1 MKQQWKFR
9 GPVHFRWHSAIG
21 TLHYKL
27 GSSTFR
33 CETNRTGSVSPFGV
47 HGSLGLGGP
56 VGNLALPASFNNVMY
71 FICRCC
77 DGLSY
82 APQTHLSL
90 DSASAVALR
99 CDGDVQHLIIH
110 DWAVG
115 EKRPW
120 KSYPRPSLS
129 FLCLKWNKGNTFLW
143 LDIYNPQHMY
153 LRVPPILPA
162 HE

>member
-1 MKQQWKFR
+1 MNQCLLMWNSWSKEMVYSLKGPFDSYVIMKQQWKFR
-9 GPVHFRWHSAIG
+9 GHRHFRWHSAIG
-21 TLHYKL
+21 TLRYKL

-33 CETNRTGSVSPFGV
+33 YETNRTGSVLPFGV

-56 VGNLALPASFNNVMY
+56 VGNLALSASLNNVMY

-129 FLCLKWNKGNTFLW
+129 SASQVK
-143 LDIYNPQHMY
+143 
-153 LRVPPILPA
+153 
-162 HE
+162 